1 MRASP
6 LSTEVD
12 EAGLTGREAARR
24 LAEVGPNTLPE
35 PEARSMLRL
44 VAAALADPLVLVLLV
59 AGVLTL
65 ASGDRPD
72 TAVIA
77 LVVLI
82 NTVVTVRQ
90 NAHADDAVRALRT
103 LQSPTCRVVRDG
115 VEQGLAAADL
125 VPGDVVLLDEGDL
138 VPADAV
144 VLRAV
149 ALLVD
154 ESTVTGESVAV
165 DKTAVGAAHAGTTD
179 AGATDAGADATVL
192 AGTAVVHGHAVV
204 RVVATG
210 PRSALGQVAGL
221 LQGPA
226 QRTPLQRRMAR
237 LSLLI
242 AAVAVLACTVVLLL
256 GWWRGQDLELM
267 VLTAVSLAVAA
278 VPESLPAVVT
288 ITLSLAARRM
298 AGRHAVVRDLAAAE
312 TLGSVTLLATDKTG
326 TLTCAQMQVTRW
338 WTAPGA
344 TQEQL
349 RTAVRLCNDA
359 RLGADGQHAGD
370 PTEIALLVA
379 VREAAGA
386 DAEVQPARVAEV
398 PFDSVRKRM
407 TTVHRVDGGH
417 LVVVKGAPDHV
428 LTSQVLRV
436 SDATLAAAV
445 SRSQGLSRRGLRVL
459 AVAQRATPGPG
470 LPTDVDTGL
479 DLLGLVALQDPPR
492 ASAAGALERCRSAGV
507 RVVLVTGDDVLTA
520 ASIAEQVGVTDGPA
534 RVLDLAQ
541 RPLRDAPGL
550 DVDVIA
556 RATPRDK
563 LEAVRTWQE
572 QGHVVAMIGDGV
584 NDAPALRRAAI
595 GVALGGRGTEVARQA
610 ADLVIADD
618 ELKTVV
624 AAIEEGRRVY
634 TNIRRFLLYGLSGG
648 AAEVLVMLLGPGLG
662 LALPLL
668 PAQILWI
675 NLLTHS
681 LTGTALGAE
690 PVEPD
695 AMSRPPRS
703 PHEGVLGGGL
713 WWRLVVLTLLVT
725 AASFLTART
734 GDARSAQSALMVGLG
749 AAMLGVALG
758 ARARR
763 PRRPVRRRLALR
775 NPALP
780 LSVAA
785 CAALLV
791 LAVELPALR
800 DLLTTMGPGWPTYL
814 TAVGCGA
821 LAALV
826 TRAVRVS

>member
-12 EAGLTGREAARR
+12 SAGLTGHEAARL

-35 PEARSMLRL
+35 PAVRSLPRL
-44 VAAALADPLVLVLLV
+44 VAAALTDPLVLVLLV

-65 ASGDRPD
+65 ATGDRPD

-77 LVVLI
+77 LVVVI

-90 NAHADDAVRALRT
+90 NGHADDAVRALRT
-103 LQSPTCRVVRDG
+103 LQSPTCRVLRDG
-115 VEQGLAAADL
+115 VEQALAAAAL

-165 DKTAVGAAHAGTTD
+165 DKTA
-179 AGATDAGADATVL
+179 AGATAAGGTPGADATVL
-192 AGTAVVHGHAVV
+192 AGTAVVHGHGIV

-210 PRSALGQVAGL
+210 TRSTLGQVAGL

-242 AAVAVLACTVVLLL
+242 AAVAVLACSVVLLL

-326 TLTCAQMQVTRW
+326 TLTCAQMQVTQW

-344 TQEQL
+344 TEEQL

-359 RLGADGQHAGD
+359 RLGEDGQHAGD

-379 VREAAGA
+379 ARDAGG
-386 DAEVQPARVAEV
+386 DAVAEPVRVAEV

-428 LTSQVLRV
+428 LTAGVLRV

-445 SRSQGLSRRGLRVL
+445 SRSESLSREGLRVL
-459 AVAQRATPGPG
+459 AVAQRSTPGPG
-470 LPTDVDTGL
+470 VPADVDTGL

-492 ASAAGALERCRSAGV
+492 SSAAAAVQRCRRAGV
-507 RVVLVTGDDVLTA
+507 RVVLVTGDNVLTA
-520 ASIAEQVGVTDGPA
+520 ASIAQQVGVTDGPA
-534 RVLDLAQ
+534 RVLDLAN
-541 RPLRDAPGL
+541 RPLHDAPGL

-563 LEAVRTWQE
+563 LEAVRSWQE

-618 ELKTVV
+618 ELQTVV

-662 LALPLL
+662 MALPLL

-690 PVEPD
+690 PVELD
-695 AMSRPPRS
+695 AMTRPPRS

-713 WWRLVVLTLLVT
+713 WWRLVILTLLVT
-725 AASFLTART
+725 AAAFLTART
-734 GDARSAQSALMVGLG
+734 GVPQAEQSALMVGLG

-763 PRRPVRRRLALR
+763 PGPWRLRQGHVGLR

-800 DLLTTMGPGWPTYL
+800 ALLTTMGPGWPTYVAA
-814 TAVGCGA
+814 TAGGV

>member
-6 LSTEVD
+6 LSTEAD
-12 EAGLTGREAARR
+12 SAGLTGHEAARL

-35 PEARSMLRL
+35 PAVRSLPRL
-44 VAAALADPLVLVLLV
+44 VATALTDPLVLVLLV

-65 ASGDRPD
+65 ATGDRPD

-77 LVVLI
+77 LVVVI

-90 NAHADDAVRALRT
+90 NGHADDAVRALRT
-103 LQSPTCRVVRDG
+103 LQSPTCRVLRDG
-115 VEQGLAAADL
+115 VEQALAAAAL

-165 DKTAVGAAHAGTTD
+165 DKTA
-179 AGATDAGADATVL
+179 AGATAAGAGGTPGADATVL
-192 AGTAVVHGHAVV
+192 AGTAVVHGHGIV

-210 PRSALGQVAGL
+210 TRSTLGQVAGL

-242 AAVAVLACTVVLLL
+242 AAVAVLACSVVLLL

-344 TQEQL
+344 TEEQL

-359 RLGADGQHAGD
+359 RLGEDGQHAGD

-379 VREAAGA
+379 ARDA
-386 DAEVQPARVAEV
+386 DGDAVAEPVRVAEV

-428 LTSQVLRV
+428 LTAGVLRV

-445 SRSQGLSRRGLRVL
+445 SRSEGLSREGLRVL
-459 AVAQRATPGPG
+459 AVAQLSIGMLFGGTQTGATVVATDAGQPAAAGLIHATLGVGSAVAGIATAYLPERIGHERRA
-470 LPTDVDTGL
+470 LI
-479 DLLGLVALQDPPR
+479 
-492 ASAAGALERCRSAGV
+492 AAGALLVLSLPLLAVDGIAHVTIAVLMLGFAVAPFMIANFTLGERTVPASSVGTAMTLLASATGV
-507 RVVLVTGDDVLTA
+507 GYALGSSLAGRLADAHGSTAAFGVTVGATVLAVSVMATQQGRLRRAQADAGVVLV
-520 ASIAEQVGVTDGPA
+520 
-534 RVLDLAQ
+534 
-541 RPLRDAPGL
+541 
-550 DVDVIA
+550 
-556 RATPRDK
+556 
-563 LEAVRTWQE
+563 
-572 QGHVVAMIGDGV
+572 
-584 NDAPALRRAAI
+584 
-595 GVALGGRGTEVARQA
+595 
-610 ADLVIADD
+610 
-618 ELKTVV
+618 
-624 AAIEEGRRVY
+624 
-634 TNIRRFLLYGLSGG
+634 
-648 AAEVLVMLLGPGLG
+648 
-662 LALPLL
+662 
-668 PAQILWI
+668 
-675 NLLTHS
+675 
-681 LTGTALGAE
+681 
-690 PVEPD
+690 
-695 AMSRPPRS
+695 
-703 PHEGVLGGGL
+703 
-713 WWRLVVLTLLVT
+713 
-725 AASFLTART
+725 
-734 GDARSAQSALMVGLG
+734 
-749 AAMLGVALG
+749 
-758 ARARR
+758 
-763 PRRPVRRRLALR
+763 
-775 NPALP
+775 
-780 LSVAA
+780 
-785 CAALLV
+785 
-791 LAVELPALR
+791 
-800 DLLTTMGPGWPTYL
+800 
-814 TAVGCGA
+814 
-821 LAALV
+821 
-826 TRAVRVS
+826 

>member
-1 MRASP
+1 MTAS
-6 LSTEVD
+6 LLLTQVD
-12 EAGLTGREAARR
+12 TPGLTDQEAARR
-24 LAEVGPNTLPE
+24 LAEVGPNTLPAPE
-35 PEARSMLRL
+35 PRSLLRSIGT
-44 VAAALADPLVLVLLV
+44 ALSDPLVLVLLV
-59 AGVLTL
+59 AGSLTL
-65 ASGDRPD
+65 VTGDRPD
-72 TAVIA
+72 SAVIA

-90 NAHADDAVRALRT
+90 NRRADDAVRALST
-103 LQSPTCRVVRDG
+103 LQSPTCRVLRDG
-115 VEQGLAAADL
+115 SEQVLAATAL

-165 DKTAVGAAHAGTTD
+165 DKTVADTD
-179 AGATDAGADATVL
+179 GSPGADATVL
-192 AGTAVVHGHAVV
+192 AGTAVVHGHCVV

-210 PRSALGQVAGL
+210 ARSTLGQVAGL

-226 QRTPLQRRMAR
+226 QTTPLQRRMAR

-242 AAVAVLACTVVLLL
+242 AAVAVVACSVVLLL
-256 GWWRGQDLELM
+256 GWWRGQGLELM

-326 TLTCAQMQVTRW
+326 TLTRAQMQVTQW
-338 WTAPGA
+338 WVAPGA

-349 RTAVRLCNDA
+349 LSAVRLCNDA
-359 RLGADGQHAGD
+359 RLDVGDDGQHAGD

-379 VREAAGA
+379 VRDAVGEAGA
-386 DAEVQPARVAEV
+386 EPVRVAEV

-407 TTVHRVDGGH
+407 TTVHRVDSGH
-417 LVVVKGAPDHV
+417 RVVVKGAPDHV
-428 LTSQVLRV
+428 LTTGLVRV
-436 SDATLAAAV
+436 DAATLAAAAR
-445 SRSQGLSRRGLRVL
+445 RSDELSREGLRVL
-459 AVAQRATPGPG
+459 AVAQRSTSGPEV
-470 LPTDVDTGL
+470 PTDVDSGL

-492 ASAAGALERCRSAGV
+492 ASAAGAVEQCRRAGV
-507 RVVLVTGDDVLTA
+507 RLVLVTGDNVLTA
-520 ASIAEQVGVTDGPA
+520 ASIAEQVGLTDGPA
-534 RVLDLAQ
+534 RVLDLAG
-541 RPLRDAPGL
+541 RPLRDAPRL

-563 LEAVRTWQE
+563 LEAVRTWQQ
-572 QGHVVAMIGDGV
+572 QGYVVAMIGDGV

-618 ELKTVV
+618 ELQTVV

-648 AAEVLVMLLGPGLG
+648 AAEVLVMLLGPALG
-662 LALPLL
+662 MALPLL
-668 PAQILWI
+668 PAQILWV

-690 PVEPD
+690 PVERD
-695 AMSRPPRS
+695 AMTRPPRS
-703 PHEGVLGGGL
+703 PDEGVLGGGL
-713 WWRLVVLTLLVT
+713 WWRLVVLALVISALAFVTART
-725 AASFLTART
+725 AASPAE
-734 GDARSAQSALMVGLG
+734 QSALMVGLG
-749 AAMLGVALG
+749 AAMLGVAVG
-758 ARARR
+758 ARARPAR
-763 PRRPVRRRLALR
+763 PWRLLRRGHLEVR

-780 LSVAA
+780 VSVAV

-791 LAVELPALR
+791 LAVELPVLR
-800 DLLTTMGPGWPTYL
+800 DLLTTVAPGSTTYVVA
-814 TAVGCGA
+814 AVGAA
-821 LAALV
+821 LAAVL
-826 TRAVRVS
+826 TRALRIS